1 MNYFDI
7 SDEEFEELFNTG
19 IEDLDF
25 CVRTYNALKRWG
37 CKTVAELAYMSV
49 EEVQK
54 VRNLRPRAIAFKE
67 VQEKLAERNISLMT
81 QEEKQQILSETD
93 NPKVLRRQIKRLEER
108 EKSSQ
113 EKICCYEREKKD
125 EWQEIKKNRKRALK
139 EARGI
144 VHTSPYP
151 IASILRTMYFGQS
164 AKEGCGFCEI
174 FDLWNRH
181 CFVEDDSRDGNDL
194 NDSCEECIEIFLA
207 DYYWGQRMSAK
218 LAEERGEVPK
228 MIRMNI
234 CGGDLIGR
242 CPVCKQ
248 RHRYNKNEY
257 YCFRCGSF
265 LNWDEE
271 NWDEKTREN
280 VYSCF
285 YDDDD
290 EFNEEEVSD
299 GDVE

>member
-7 SDEEFEELFNTG
+7 PDEEFEELCNTE

-25 CVRTYNALKRWG
+25 CVRTYNVLKRGG
-37 CKTVAELAYMSV
+37 CATVAELAYMSV
-49 EEVQK
+49 EEVQNTRK
-54 VRNLRPRAIAFKE
+54 PSARTLAE

-81 QEEKQQILSETD
+81 QTEKQQFISETD

-108 EKSSQ
+108 EKRSQ

-125 EWQEIKKNRKRALK
+125 EWQEIKENRKRALK

-151 IASILRTMYFGQS
+151 IASILRSMYFGQS
-164 AKEGCGFCEI
+164 VKEGCGFCGI
-174 FDLWNRH
+174 FDLWNKH
-181 CFVEDDSRDGNDL
+181 CFVEEDSREENNL
-194 NDSCEECIEIFLA
+194 NDSCEECIETFLT
-207 DYYWGQRMSAK
+207 DYYWGQRMTAK
-218 LAEERGEVPK
+218 LEEERGETPK
-228 MIRMNI
+228 MIRMNT

-248 RHRYNKNEY
+248 RHSYNKDEH

-271 NWDEKTREN
+271 VGDG
-280 VYSCF
+280 
-285 YDDDD
+285 
-290 EFNEEEVSD
+290 EV
-299 GDVE
+299 E